1 MNTLDT
7 TKAYRSTLIFVLI
20 CTLCTLSLLTETPS
34 IPIQNFFKQGIYLIT
49 HPLVSIKTKT
59 ENSLDYL
66 ISVFFETDYLKSE
79 NHALKEELIRL
90 RLALIDK
97 AEKTYQLEKKL
108 KITPPPNDWK
118 NLKLLQANILETYQ
132 GALRIDKGT
141 KNGVFISQP
150 VIVPE
155 GVVGVVIETS
165 LFSSVI
171 ATLHHREC
179 RIGAMIQRE
188 RLRPY
193 DGVIYPSGDL
203 RKICTMN
210 YIDIYDKILVGDF
223 VVTSP
228 ESTFPPGLPIGI
240 IQTIHESG
248 TLWKSADITPIV
260 DPYKLDYVFLI
271 LDKIEPLHITNY
283 ENAHSTEGQTYDK
296 TKEMQPPIQELLA
309 P

>member
-7 TKAYRSTLIFVLI
+7 SKAYRSNIIFVLI
-20 CTLCTLSLLTETPS
+20 CLLCIISLLTDTPS
-34 IPIQNFFKQGIYLIT
+34 TPIRNILKQAIYLT
-49 HPLVSIKTKT
+49 TYPLINIKSQTGKI
-59 ENSLDYL
+59 LDYIVAVL
-66 ISVFFETDYLKSE
+66 FETDYLKKE
-79 NHALKEELIRL
+79 NQTLKEDILRL
-90 RLALIDK
+90 RLAII
-97 AEKTYQLEKKL
+97 EKGEKNYQLEKKL
-108 KITPPPNDWK
+108 KMAILPEEWK
-118 NLKLLQANILETYQ
+118 PLKLLQANVLETYQ
-132 GALRIDKGT
+132 GALRIDRGSRD
-141 KNGVFISQP
+141 GISISQP
-150 VIVPE
+150 VVVPE
-155 GVVGVVIETS
+155 GVVGIIIETS
-165 LFSSVI
+165 LFSSVV

-210 YIDIYDKILVGDF
+210 YIDIYDKVRVGDF

-240 IQTIHESG
+240 IQAIHESG

-260 DPYKLDYVFLI
+260 DPYKLDYVFII
-271 LDKIEPLHITNY
+271 LDKIEPLNMADY
-283 ENAHSTEGQTYDK
+283 NNAHISEDKIYNEKTEYQT
-296 TKEMQPPIQELLA
+296 PIQELLA

>member
-7 TKAYRSTLIFVLI
+7 SKAYRSTLIFIVI
-20 CTLCTLSLLTETPS
+20 CLLCIVSLLTETPS
-34 IPIQNFFKQGIYLIT
+34 APLRNFFKQGIYLIT
-49 HPLVSIKTKT
+49 HPLVSIKAQTGRF
-59 ENSLDYL
+59 LDYVVS
-66 ISVFFETDYLKSE
+66 IFFETDYLKSE
-79 NHALKEELIRL
+79 NHALKEELVRL
-90 RLALIDK
+90 RLSLIERS
-97 AEKTYQLEKKL
+97 EKNYQLEKKL
-108 KITPPPNDWK
+108 KITPPPDEWK
-118 NLKLLQANILETYQ
+118 HLKLLQANILETYQ
-132 GALRIDKGT
+132 GALRIDRGSRD
-141 KNGVFISQP
+141 GIIVSQP

-155 GVVGVVIETS
+155 GVVGIIIETS
-165 LFSSVI
+165 FFSSVV

-210 YIDIYDKILVGDF
+210 YIDIYDKIRVGDF

-240 IQTIHESG
+240 IQAIHESG

-260 DPYKLDYVFLI
+260 DPYKLEYVFII
-271 LDKIEPLHITNY
+271 LDKTDPLNIVDYN
-283 ENAHSTEGQTYDK
+283 NAHISENEIYDG
-296 TKEMQPPIQELLA
+296 KETQNPIQELLA